1 MKSVTIISSN
11 TNEPKTINTSATTWA
26 ELQADLT
33 SNQIQFSGM
42 KAMVRETRVN
52 LEASNAV
59 LPTGSFT
66 LFLTPGKIK
75 SGN

>member
-11 TNEPKTINTSATTWA
+11 TNEPKTISTSATTWA

-42 KAMVRETRVN
+42 KAMIR
-52 LEASNAV
+52 
-59 LPTGSFT
+59 
-66 LFLTPGKIK
+66 
-75 SGN
+75 GNSCKLRSK